1 MFPQLTVLVKVSH
14 RIRVICSSHIQ
25 ITEDTY
31 RMYKDHPEIN
41 FKTYYTHRKMDN
53 RFKQALLQRG
63 QKAVNKYTKDVQS
76 RQSLQKCKVKP
87 H

>member
-14 RIRVICSSHIQ
+14 RIRVICSSHIK

-53 RFKQALLQRG
+53 RFK
-63 QKAVNKYTKDVQS
+63 
-76 RQSLQKCKVKP
+76 
-87 H
+87 

>member
-41 FKTYYTHRKMDN
+41 FKTYYTHIKIKILLLRYILQIISQMVDSQVLAFLSGI
-53 RFKQALLQRG
+53 FKDLL
-63 QKAVNKYTKDVQS
+63 
-76 RQSLQKCKVKP
+76 LF
-87 H
+87 